1 MSDTLIIRPSS
12 NVLVTNWQ
20 NQSGGAASYVNV
32 DESSKSEADY
42 NTTII
47 IDNPILYGF
56 PDHSSESGVI
66 NKITLSAYLKG
77 GASGDKCKLC
87 IKVGSTVYYSS
98 EINLTTSFALYTWE
112 MTVNPGDSA
121 AWEWA
126 DVDDF
131 IGGVIGTSLD
141 NKSSIYDCM
150 TWADIEY
157 TSGLSLSPTDT
168 ITLSDGRTVE
178 FSKER
183 SDAYSISDSIVK
195 HIYVEFSDQVSLSDA
210 ISNCPK
216 PVFADAVTLIDAGP
230 IKVIGKNLTDAYA
243 LADAIGKHFSFSK
256 ADTMTLAD
264 AISKRP
270 ELTFAETVTLFD
282 RDNLTR
288 YISQIQFT

>member
-12 NVLVTNWQ
+12 DVLVTNWV

-32 DESSKSEADY
+32 DESSKNESDY
-42 NTTII
+42 NMCGQI
-47 IDNPILYGF
+47 NYPIFYGF
-56 PDHSSESGVI
+56 PDHTTEDGAIS
-66 NKITLSAYLKG
+66 KITLSAYLKG
-77 GASGDKCKLC
+77 GASGNKCKLC
-87 IKVGSTVYYSS
+87 VKVGSTVYYSS
-98 EINLTTSFALYTWE
+98 EISLTTSFALYTWE

-131 IGGVIGTSLD
+131 IGGVVATVVGS
-141 NKSSIYDCM
+141 KSVIYDCM

-157 TSGLSLSPTDT
+157 TSGLSLSRTDT
-168 ITLSDGRTVE
+168 VTLSDGRTVE
-178 FSKER
+178 FSKEC
-183 SDAYSISDSIVK
+183 SDAYSISDNIVK
-195 HIYVEFSDQVSLSDA
+195 HIYVAFSDQVSLSDV

-216 PVFADAVTLIDAGP
+216 PVFADAVALVDAGP

-256 ADTMTLAD
+256 ADTMILAD